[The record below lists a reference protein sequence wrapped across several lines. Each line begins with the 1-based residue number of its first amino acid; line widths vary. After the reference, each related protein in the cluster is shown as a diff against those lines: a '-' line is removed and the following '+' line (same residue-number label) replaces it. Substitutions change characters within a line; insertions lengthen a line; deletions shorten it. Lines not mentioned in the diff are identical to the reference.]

1 MALTGIAGIT
11 PKGGDAMVLFTFEDM
26 MLFGAF
32 LIALLAYL
40 NDRNNKRK

>member
-1 MALTGIAGIT
+1 MSGLCRVHYYT
-11 PKGGDAMVLFTFEDM
+11 MFTFEDM

-40 NDRNNKRK
+40 NDKNNKRK